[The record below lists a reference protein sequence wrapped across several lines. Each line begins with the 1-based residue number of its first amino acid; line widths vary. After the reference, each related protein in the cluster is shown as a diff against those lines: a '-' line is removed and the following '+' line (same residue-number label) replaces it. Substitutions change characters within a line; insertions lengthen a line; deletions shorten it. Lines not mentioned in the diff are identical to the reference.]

1 MMKKKVFII
10 GLGLIGGSVAQ
21 AIRRVHDVQIIGY
34 DSRIKSVNEAKSLGI
49 IDEYASELSQG
60 AADADLIII
69 SVPVNS
75 VLGIIKELASL
86 ELKPDV
92 LITDTGST
100 KRKIMEKA
108 KEYLCDRYLFIGG
121 HPMAGSHKS
130 GVQASKPDLFENA
143 FYFIVADEK
152 THAEQV
158 ERLKE
163 WLKGTRAK
171 FMAVD
176 PVQHDKAVGLISHFP
191 HIIASGL
198 VLHLKQYSGQGLS
211 LRRLAAGGF
220 RDITRIASSDPI
232 MWQDI
237 ISDNRDM
244 MLELFQ
250 SWDDEMAKIKEML
263 IENDKD
269 KIKAFFADA
278 KAFRDGFPQKEK
290 GAIPGIFDLY
300 VDVLDQPGAIS
311 DVTRIIG
318 EHNINLIN
326 VNVIELRESIFG
338 VLRLTFQS
346 SKHRDLAMEVLEKN
360 KYKTYL
366 DD

>member
-1 MMKKKVFII
+1 MVKKKVFII

-21 AIRRVHDVQIIGY
+21 AIRKAHDVQIIGY
-34 DSRIKSVNEAKSLGI
+34 DSRVESLIEARSLGV
-49 IDEYASELSQG
+49 IDEYVTELSKG
-60 AADADLIII
+60 AKDADLIII

-75 VLGIIKELASL
+75 ILEVIEELASL
-86 ELKPDV
+86 ELKRDV

-100 KRKIMEKA
+100 KRKVMEKA
-108 KEYLCDRYLFIGG
+108 QACLSDRYVFIGG

-143 FYFIVADEK
+143 FYFIVANEK
-152 THAEQV
+152 AQPEQV
-158 ERLKE
+158 DELKN

-171 FMAVD
+171 FMTVD
-176 PVQHDKAVGLISHFP
+176 PAQHDKSVGLISHFP

-198 VLHLKQYSGQGLS
+198 VHHLKKYSGKGLN

-244 MLELFQ
+244 MLALFQ
-250 SWDDEMAKIKEML
+250 SWSDEMAKIKEML
-263 IENDKD
+263 LDNDKE

-278 KAFRDGFPQKEK
+278 KTFRDGFPQKEK
-290 GAIPGIFDLY
+290 GAIPGIYDLY
-300 VDVLDQPGAIS
+300 VDVADQPGAIS

-318 EHNINLIN
+318 EHSINLIN
-326 VNVIELRESIFG
+326 INVIEIRENIFG
-338 VLRLTFQS
+338 VLRLTFQT
-346 SKHRDLAMEVLEKN
+346 SKQRDQAKEILEKN
-360 KYKTYL
+360 QYKTYL